1 MTRTARYIRTAG
13 IIGENN
19 PNSGNNVSTRA
30 SAPGWSAAPH
40 EAYLYP
46 QIGSSTDWR
55 PYGEPIEVTVPSRSN
70 VKSSTAG
77 RISEDTSNTDV
88 RKVFPESLN
97 TPLVAAFI
105 TQIDI
110 RRDGPGGDV
119 AFGLIDGGKIIKNAD
134 SSIREILK
142 KDFGISDPGQVTGE
156 RSQPSQADAHRGLQG
171 ECTLSETRDVTLRDG
186 DTETIEL
193 TGTVPIRVSLST
205 WEVEES
211 EDYLLVGGLPGEPYL
226 SYRDR

>member
-1 MTRTARYIRTAG
+1 M
-13 IIGENN
+13 
-19 PNSGNNVSTRA
+19 
-30 SAPGWSAAPH
+30 
-40 EAYLYP
+40 
-46 QIGSSTDWR
+46 
-55 PYGEPIEVTVPSRSN
+55 
-70 VKSSTAG
+70 
-77 RISEDTSNTDV
+77 

-110 RRDGPGGDV
+110 RRNGPGRDV

-134 SSIREILK
+134 SSIRESLK

-186 DTETIEL
+186 DTETTIEL

-211 EDYLLVGGLPGEPYL
+211 EDYLLVGGVYPESRISLLQGQITEGIAAEIRIDVERVIERLPHQGAG
-226 SYRDR
+226 